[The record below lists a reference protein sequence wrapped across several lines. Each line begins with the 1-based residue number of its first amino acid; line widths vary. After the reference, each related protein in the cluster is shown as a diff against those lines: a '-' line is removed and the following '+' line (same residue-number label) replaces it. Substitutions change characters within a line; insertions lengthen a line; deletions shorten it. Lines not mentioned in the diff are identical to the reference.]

1 MPRPRKCRRVCSL
14 PKETVYVP
22 LGTDAVDDAVV
33 LTVDEFETLR
43 LIDNKGLSQEEC
55 SAYMEVARTT
65 VQQIYNNA
73 RSKLALALV
82 EGRPFRIEGGDYQ
95 LCDGESAACP
105 KGGCWRRRQAVA
117 QAAKHEGGTKMIVAI
132 PVDENKTDVC
142 VSFARAPYFL
152 FRDVDAGTEELKVNP
167 AAEAEGGAGL
177 QAAQFVVDGEA
188 KALLTV
194 RCGENAAEVLHGA
207 DIQIYKTEGPT
218 VAENLEAF
226 RAGKLNLLTKFH
238 AGYQGIR

>member
-1 MPRPRKCRRVCSL
+1 MPRPRKCRRVCCL
-14 PKETVYVP
+14 PKETLFIP
-22 LGTDAVDDAVV
+22 QGMDDLANAVV
-33 LTVDEFETLR
+33 LTVDEFETIR

-55 SAYMEVARTT
+55 STYMEVARTT

-73 RSKLALALV
+73 RCKLAQALV
-82 EGRPFRIEGGDYQ
+82 EGRPFKIEGGDYH
-95 LCDGESAACP
+95 LCDGESGTCAH
-105 KGGCWRRRQAVA
+105 GGCWRKRQAVA
-117 QAAKHEGGTKMIVAI
+117 EAARHEGGTKMIVAI

-152 FRDVDAGTEELKVNP
+152 FRDVEAGTQELRENP
-167 AAEAEGGAGL
+167 AASAEGGAGL
-177 QAAQFVVDGEA
+177 QAAQFVVDGQA

-194 RCGENAAEVLHGA
+194 RCGENAAEVLQGA

-226 RAGKLNLLTKFH
+226 QAGKLNLLTHFH
-238 AGYQGIR
+238 AGFQGIR